1 MRFWW
6 LMLGF
11 VLLLPGVAHASPF
24 SLAAYDEAV
33 RQDGPAVYWRLGEQ
47 TGTVAADASGNARD
61 ATYTSPA
68 EQRTR
73 TGVLGDDSAVTDSRG
88 QFSGS

>member
-1 MRFWW
+1 
-6 LMLGF
+6 MLGF

-61 ATYTSPA
+61 ATYASPA

-73 TGVLGDDSAVTDSRG
+73 TGCSATTAR
-88 QFSGS
+88 